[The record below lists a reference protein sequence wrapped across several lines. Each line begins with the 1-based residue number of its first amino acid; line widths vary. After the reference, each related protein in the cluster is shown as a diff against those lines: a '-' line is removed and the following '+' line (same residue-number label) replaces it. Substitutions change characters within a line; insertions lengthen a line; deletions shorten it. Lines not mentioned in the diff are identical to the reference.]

1 MSKENKIRHN
11 KKKLLE
17 ALEKSLGIVT
27 TACKIAGVHR
37 STYYEYYNTDEE
49 FKKECDD
56 MSNIVLD
63 FAESQL
69 HKQIKDG
76 NPSSTIFYLKTKG
89 KNRGYY
95 EKILNENLNTHKG
108 EIKTKIDY
116 SKLDESTLKDII
128 KQLRDKRD

>member
-11 KKKLLE
+11 KKKIIE

-27 TACKIAGVHR
+27 TACKIAGIHR

-89 KNRGYY
+89 KKRGYY
-95 EKILNENLNTHKG
+95 EKVLNENLNTHKG

-128 KQLRDKRD
+128 KQLRNKRD

>member
-1 MSKENKIRHN
+1 MSKEDKIRHN

-27 TACKIAGVHR
+27 TACKIAGIHR
-37 STYYEYYNTDEE
+37 STYYEYYNADEE
-49 FKKECDD
+49 FKKACDD

-89 KNRGYY
+89 KERGYY
-95 EKILNENLNTHKG
+95 EKMLNENHNTHYG
-108 EIKTKIDY
+108 EVKINYNLPNGDNTKPN
-116 SKLDESTLKDII
+116 K
-128 KQLRDKRD
+128 

>member
-11 KKKLLE
+11 KKKILE

-95 EKILNENLNTHKG
+95 EKILNENLNTHQG

>member
-11 KKKLLE
+11 KKKILE

-49 FKKECDD
+49 FKKECDE
-56 MSNIVLD
+56 MNNIVLD

-89 KNRGYY
+89 KKRGYY
-95 EKILNENLNTHKG
+95 EKVLNENLNTHKG

>member
-1 MSKENKIRHN
+1 MSKEDKTRHN
-11 KKKLLE
+11 KKKILE

-49 FKKECDD
+49 FKKACDD

-116 SKLDESTLKDII
+116 RKLDESTLKDII